1 MDYVVVAKVV
11 STHGIKGDLK
21 LYPLTDF
28 AKIRFKAGKVFE
40 LYNEETKEIKEVT
53 CSSFKTSS
61 KFLVVHFNEII
72 TPEEGI
78 CFQNYLVRMKSDN
91 VHHLPKDT
99 YYYKDLIGLKV
110 YLENDELYGEVIDI
124 TSNGPQD
131 LLRLK
136 LLNNKETLI
145 VFVNAMIKE
154 VDIKNKKIILNDI
167 EGL

>member
-28 AKIRFKAGKVFE
+28 AKIRFKKGKIFE
-40 LYNEETKEIKEVT
+40 LYNEETSKSIEVT
-53 CSSFKTSS
+53 CFSFKTSG
-61 KFLVVHFNEII
+61 KFLVVHFDEIT

-78 CFQNYLVRMKSDN
+78 KYQNYLVRINSED
-91 VHHLPKDT
+91 VHRLPKNS

-110 YLENDELYGEVIDI
+110 YLNNDELYGEVIEVS
-124 TSNGPQD
+124 SNGRQD
-131 LLRLK
+131 LLRVK

-145 VFVNAMIKE
+145 VFVNAIIRE
-154 VDIKNKKIILNDI
+154 VDIKNNKIILNDI